1 MPWTLSARSWLQSEY
16 SAHAIKAFL
25 KKRAAHT
32 KCDLW
37 VWGGVPNGAR
47 WQKPVDMFL
56 TNRKTVDMFLI
67 AFLRTGNGQW
77 T

>member
-1 MPWTLSARSWLQSEY
+1 MRWMLSEKSWLQSEY

-37 VWGGVPNGAR
+37 VWEVFPTGW

-56 TNRKTVDMFLI
+56 TNRKTVDMFLN
-67 AFLRTGNGQW
+67 AFLRTGSSQW